1 LHGAPEP
8 PQVAGAEIAELLTSA
23 NSPSRIMKKGH
34 WMRRFAIAA
43 VVMIVALVG
52 AAQAKTFRWANDGDP
67 TTMDPHARSDGFVT
81 SFDMNIYEPLIRRD
95 RNLKLEPGLATE
107 WANVDPTTWRI
118 KLRQGVKFQDG
129 APLTAEDVIFSIQRA
144 RDAGA
149 DVTSQLAP
157 VKEVKKVDDST
168 IDFITDGPVPILP
181 NYLVAAA
188 IMSKAWCEAHNT
200 TSAAVHEGLENYATR
215 NANGTG
221 PFILK
226 DRQPGVRTTLV
237 KNPDWWGLKDQP
249 VDIDEVV
256 FTRIDNAATRAA
268 ALLSGDLDM
277 VYNVPPQDIE
287 RIRDTPGMKIWQT
300 PELRTIFL
308 GMDQSRDELLESNI
322 KGKNPFKD
330 KRVRQAFYQAI
341 DEEAIKTKVMRS
353 FAHPT
358 GLMVGPGVNG
368 YDASLD
374 KRFPVDVAGA
384 KKLLAEAGYPNGFE
398 VGFDCPNDRYVN
410 DEAICQAV
418 VAMLARI
425 GIKANLL
432 AQTKAKYF
440 GKINAPKFETSFYL
454 LGWTPGPLDALNMLA
469 NLTATRN
476 EGLTE
481 GMYNNGGF
489 SIPQLDQLIKGIQV
503 ELDSEKRNELISRA
517 LTIVKDE
524 FVYVP
529 LHQQMVVWA
538 SRDNVD
544 LAQLASNDF
553 PWRYVTLK

>member
-1 LHGAPEP
+1 
-8 PQVAGAEIAELLTSA
+8 
-23 NSPSRIMKKGH
+23 
-34 WMRRFAIAA
+34 
-43 VVMIVALVG
+43 
-52 AAQAKTFRWANDGDP
+52 
-67 TTMDPHARSDGFVT
+67 
-81 SFDMNIYEPLIRRD
+81 
-95 RNLKLEPGLATE
+95 
-107 WANVDPTTWRI
+107 
-118 KLRQGVKFQDG
+118 
-129 APLTAEDVIFSIQRA
+129 
-144 RDAGA
+144 
-149 DVTSQLAP
+149 
-157 VKEVKKVDDST
+157 
-168 IDFITDGPVPILP
+168 
-181 NYLVAAA
+181 
-188 IMSKAWCEAHNT
+188 
-200 TSAAVHEGLENYATR
+200 
-215 NANGTG
+215 
-221 PFILK
+221 
-226 DRQPGVRTTLV
+226 
-237 KNPDWWGLKDQP
+237 
-249 VDIDEVV
+249 
-256 FTRIDNAATRAA
+256 
-268 ALLSGDLDM
+268 
-277 VYNVPPQDIE
+277 
-287 RIRDTPGMKIWQT
+287 
-300 PELRTIFL
+300 
-308 GMDQSRDELLESNI
+308 
-322 KGKNPFKD
+322 
-330 KRVRQAFYQAI
+330 
-341 DEEAIKTKVMRS
+341 MRS